1 MLLVRMIR
9 LLKWPFAMPSLLR
22 LHLFCHSVLSVVT
35 TQSFCYEPRH
45 GRRRKRKR
53 NKDED
58 SDSSDP
64 EFEDYFDELI
74 KEEKGKLLFIEN
86 HLEPSIV
93 GFLVAAK
100 IIFSCRLII
109 KCKQKN

>member
-1 MLLVRMIR
+1 
-9 LLKWPFAMPSLLR
+9 MPSLL
-22 LHLFCHSVLSVVT
+22 LFHLFCHSVLSVVT

-64 EFEDYFDELI
+64 EFEDYFDELK
-74 KEEKGKLLFIEN
+74 KEEKGKCVYCFKLLFIEN

-100 IIFSCRLII
+100 IFFSCRLII